1 MSSRERVSRA
11 PAPESPAALEAAIVR
26 LVAGLR
32 PDGLCDSCLA
42 LDARVSGADAKA
54 TGTHLAEVGEVERMV
69 GRCDRCRRTL
79 EVTRALA
86 VS

>member
-1 MSSRERVSRA
+1 MSRA

-32 PDGLCDSCLA
+32 PHGLCDSCLA
-42 LDARVSGADAKA
+42 LDARVSGAEAKA
-54 TGTHLAEVGEVERMV
+54 VGTRLAETGEIERMV

-79 EVTRALA
+79 EVTRARPG
-86 VS
+86 S

>member
-11 PAPESPAALEAAIVR
+11 PAPESPATLEAMIVR
-26 LVAGLR
+26 LVTGLR
-32 PDGLCDSCLA
+32 PHGLCDSCLA
-42 LDARVSGADAKA
+42 LDARVSGAEAKA
-54 TGTHLAEVGEVERMV
+54 AGLRLAGVTEVERMV

-79 EVTRALA
+79 EVTRALP